1 MSCNNN
7 NIKKNKRYLSATIKT
22 RNKRKNYSPAKTPR
36 SISKKY
42 LSILTTAPN
51 SNIETT
57 LNSPL
62 EKRHISSSFVCN
74 YTPLSPKEKIDSFNE
89 IKFKSNQRIKRY
101 SLLLGKIKEEITEI
115 NTNMIN
121 RCKTQRYNNTIESNK
136 ENPDHGDST
145 LNSKL
150 LDEQINEVHITESK
164 PNKQLFFGNSSKSK
178 QQRRYQTFRK
188 RNQSVLY
195 KRNKMNTIMDKA
207 NETAVSIIDNT
218 NTLYSNSGSINQNV
232 FCMCNLCTTT
242 KYSNRN
248 NINCIVF

>member
-7 NIKKNKRYLSATIKT
+7 NIKKNKRYLSVNIKT
-22 RNKRKNYSPAKTPR
+22 RNRRKNYSPAKTPR

-51 SNIETT
+51 SNIET
-57 LNSPL
+57 NSPL
-62 EKRHISSSFVCN
+62 ETRHISSSFVCN
-74 YTPLSPKEKIDSFNE
+74 YTPLSPKEKIESFNE

-101 SLLLGKIKEEITEI
+101 SILLGKIKEEITEI

-121 RCKTQRYNNTIESNK
+121 RCKTQRYNTIESNK
-136 ENPDHGDST
+136 NNPDHGDST
-145 LNSKL
+145 LNSQL
-150 LDEQINEVHITESK
+150 LDEKVNEVHITESK
-164 PNKQLFFGNSSKSK
+164 PNKQLYFGNSSKSK
-178 QQRRYQTFRK
+178 QQKRYQTFRR
-188 RNQSVLY
+188 RNQTVLY
-195 KRNKMNTIMDKA
+195 KKNKMNTIMDNA

-232 FCMCNLCTTT
+232 FCMCNMCTTT